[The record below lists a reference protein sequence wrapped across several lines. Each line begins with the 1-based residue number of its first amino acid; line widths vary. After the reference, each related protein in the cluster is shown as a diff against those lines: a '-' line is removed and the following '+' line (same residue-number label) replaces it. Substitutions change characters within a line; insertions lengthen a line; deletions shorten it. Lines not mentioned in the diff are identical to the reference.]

1 MMMQMMHEK
10 KRGSDRANASSAV
23 SSARL
28 QALSWLMAMAAALVA
43 TSSNAATCTL
53 STQGVNFG
61 SYDFLSSQNL
71 DGVGHVVVSCDTS
84 TSYTIGLSPGSGSY
98 MARLM
103 TNGPHQLAYNLY
115 TDATQTMVWGDGSSG
130 TAVVDGTGTDV
141 DHTVYGSVPAGQNP
155 YAGSYSDAITVT
167 LTF

>member
-1 MMMQMMHEK
+1 MMMMHERT
-10 KRGSDRANASSAV
+10 RGSHPAGASATASR
-23 SSARL
+23 ARL
-28 QALSWLMAMAAALVA
+28 RAFAWLLAITAALVA
-43 TSSNAATCTL
+43 MPSHAATCNL

-71 DGVGHVVVSCDTS
+71 DSVGHIVVTCDTS
-84 TSYTIGLSPGSGSY
+84 TSYTIGLSPGNGSY
-98 MARLM
+98 IARLM

-130 TAVVDGTGTDV
+130 TAVVGGTGTDV
-141 DHTVYGSVPAGQNP
+141 DHTVYGSAPAGQNP
-155 YAGSYSDAITVT
+155 YVGSYSDAITVT

>member
-1 MMMQMMHEK
+1 MTMIHEW
-10 KRGSDRANASSAV
+10 KRGSHPAGASATAR
-23 SSARL
+23 ARL
-28 QALSWLMAMAAALVA
+28 RAFAWLLAITAALVA
-43 TSSNAATCTL
+43 VPSHAATCNL

-71 DGVGHVVVSCDTS
+71 DGVGHVVVTCDAS

-98 MARLM
+98 TARLM
-103 TNGPHQLAYNLY
+103 TNSPHQLAYNLY
-115 TDATQTMVWGDGSSG
+115 TDATQTVVWGDGSSG

-155 YAGSYSDAITVT
+155 YVGSYSDIITVT

>member
-1 MMMQMMHEK
+1 MTHGQ
-10 KRGSDRANASSAV
+10 KRGSNRAVPSTA

-28 QALSWLMAMAAALVA
+28 QAYSWLLAIAAALA
-43 TSSNAATCTL
+43 AAPSNAATCTL

-71 DGVGHVVVSCDTS
+71 VGVGHVVVSCDAS

-103 TNGPHQLAYNLY
+103 THGPHKLAYNLY
-115 TDATQTMVWGDGSSG
+115 TDATQTTVWGDGSSG
-130 TAVVDGTGTDV
+130 TAVVGGTGTEV
-141 DHTVYGSVPAGQNP
+141 DHTVHGSAPAGQNP
-155 YAGSYSDAITVT
+155 YVGSYSDAITVT

>member
-1 MMMQMMHEK
+1 MTMHEQ
-10 KRGSDRANASSAV
+10 KRGDDRANLPSPV
-23 SSARL
+23 SRARL
-28 QALSWLMAMAAALVA
+28 RLFSWLMAIAAALVA
-43 TSSNAATCTL
+43 APSNAATCTL

-71 DGVGHVVVSCDTS
+71 EGVGHIVVNCDAS

-115 TDATQTMVWGDGSSG
+115 TDATQTIVWGDGTSG
-130 TAVVDGTGTDV
+130 TAVVGGTGTDV

-155 YAGSYSDAITVT
+155 YIGSYGDVITVT
-167 LTF
+167 LAF